1 MVVLVSLSQ
10 NRSDNARN
18 ADRRHD
24 SNKSPSGNRG
34 PGHRAQQTI
43 AFVTKILY
51 DLFPLQRPKIH
62 ELIELTAYKI
72 VKISLLNITGKIFE
86 RILTNKLNLLLESHN
101 LLPPEQFDFR
111 AQRSTQN
118 PIVERQTDITKTR
131 QPWLVHRRCL
141 SGHFRELLKYRIS
154 AVDKKLEEHLQ
165 SAHSNATYKLGKN
178 E

>member
-24 SNKSPSGNRG
+24 SNKPPSGNRG

-101 LLPPEQFDFR
+101 HLPPEQFGFR

-118 PIVERQTDITKTR
+118 PIVELQTTSPR
-131 QPWLVHRRCL
+131 HV
-141 SGHFRELLKYRIS
+141 
-154 AVDKKLEEHLQ
+154 
-165 SAHSNATYKLGKN
+165 NLG
-178 E
+178 